1 MTQAHEIDTLAFAR
15 KLEEA
20 GADAR
25 LAEAIAEGIGSIDTS
40 ELATKADLAALKAEL
55 MGEIRA
61 SSAELKSDLLRWT
74 FGAMAVQ
81 TALLVAL
88 IRVI

>member
-1 MTQAHEIDTLAFAR
+1 MAQALKIDTLAFAR

-40 ELATKADLAALKAEL
+40 ELATKADLVALKAEL
-55 MGEIRA
+55 MTA
-61 SSAELKSDLLRWT
+61 MAELKSDLLRWM